1 MTLFNADDYGVCPL
15 QCRNIRTCREEG
27 VLTGVSAMP
36 NSPYLEEAMA
46 AIAGDTALT
55 VAVHLNFTEGVCLS
69 APEEVPLLAA
79 ADGRFRQSFFSL
91 FLLSLGPKRKALK
104 AQLKREIRAQI
115 GRVLPLLSGRELRLD
130 GHQHV
135 QMVPIVMDALR
146 DVIQE
151 DGLRVEYIR
160 WSCEPL
166 GPYLKNLSLW
176 RDYGLVN
183 LVKNLVLNV
192 FGWLDR
198 GYMKEL
204 GLRRN
209 MILGLVISG
218 NLEYR
223 LITRLLPDFEAAAA
237 RRGVDLELVMHPG
250 WGIGPGESLDVPGG
264 PFEAFNTDPG
274 RKREYDC
281 LCLLKEFLR

>member
-1 MTLFNADDYGVCPL
+1 MTLFNADDYGVCAA
-15 QCRNIRTCREEG
+15 QCENIRACRRDG

-36 NSPYLEEAMA
+36 NSPYLEKAMA
-46 AIAGDTALT
+46 DIAHDPGLT
-55 VAVHLNFTEGVCLS
+55 VAVHLNFTEGLCLS
-69 APEEVPLLAA
+69 APEEVPLLAG

-91 FLLSLGPKRKALK
+91 FLLSLGPKKKALK
-104 AQLKREIRAQI
+104 AQLKTEMRAQI
-115 GRVLPLLSGRELRLD
+115 YRVMPLLSGRELRLD
-130 GHQHV
+130 GHQHI
-135 QMVPIVMDALR
+135 QMVPIVMDVLR
-146 DVIQE
+146 DVLKE
-151 DGLRVEYIR
+151 DGIQPEYIR

-198 GYMKEL
+198 KYMKDL
-204 GLRRN
+204 DLKRN

-223 LITRLLPDFEAAAA
+223 LINRLLPDFQKAAV

-250 WGIGPGESLDVPGG
+250 WGFGPGDSLDVPGG
-264 PFEAFNTDPG
+264 PFEAFNTDEG

-281 LCLLKEFLR
+281 LFLLKERLR

>member
-1 MTLFNADDYGVCPL
+1 MTLFNADDYGVCVA
-15 QCRNIRTCREEG
+15 QCENIRACRRDG

-36 NSPYLEEAMA
+36 NSPYLKTAMA
-46 AIAGDTALT
+46 DIANDPGLT
-55 VAVHLNFTEGVCLS
+55 VAVHLNFTEGLCLS
-69 APEEVPLLAA
+69 TPAEVSLLVGEN
-79 ADGRFRQSFFSL
+79 GRFRQSFFSL

-115 GRVLPLLSGRELRLD
+115 GRVMPLLAGRALRLD
-130 GHQHV
+130 GHQHI
-135 QMVPIVMDALR
+135 QMVPVVMDALR
-146 DVIQE
+146 DVVKE
-151 DGLRVEYIR
+151 DGLRPEYIR

-183 LVKNLVLNV
+183 LVKNVVLNV

-198 GYMKEL
+198 GYIRDL
-204 GLRRN
+204 GLERN

-223 LITRLLPDFEAAAA
+223 LISRLLPDFQKAAA

-250 WGIGPGESLDVPGG
+250 WGFGPGDSLDVPGG
-264 PFEAFNTDPG
+264 PFESFNTDEG

-281 LCLLKEFLR
+281 LFLLEEYLR

>member
-1 MTLFNADDYGVCPL
+1 MTFFNADDYGVCAA
-15 QCRNIRTCREEG
+15 QCENIRICRRDG

-36 NSPYLEEAMA
+36 NSPYLEAAMA
-46 AIAGDTALT
+46 AIAEDPELT
-55 VAVHLNFTEGVCLS
+55 VAVHLNVTEGLCLS
-69 APEEVPLLAA
+69 QPEDISLLVE
-79 ADGRFRQSFFSL
+79 ADGRFRLSFFRL
-91 FLLSLGPKRKALK
+91 FLLSLGPKRGRLK
-104 AQLKREIRAQI
+104 AQLKTEIRAQI
-115 GRVLPLLSGRELRLD
+115 GRVVPLLSGRPLRLD
-130 GHQHV
+130 GHQHI
-135 QMVPIVMDALR
+135 QMVPVVMSALR
-146 DVIQE
+146 DVIRE
-151 DGLRVEYIR
+151 DGLRPEYIR

-166 GPYLKNLSLW
+166 GPYLKNMDLW

-192 FGWLDR
+192 FGWLDHR
-198 GYMKEL
+198 YMKEL
-204 GLRRN
+204 GLPRN

-223 LITRLLPDFEAAAA
+223 LISRLLPDFQKTAA

-250 WGIGPGESLDVPGG
+250 WGFCPGDSLDVPGG

-281 LCLLKEFLR
+281 LLKLK

>member
-15 QCRNIRTCREEG
+15 QCRNIRDCREQG
-27 VLTGVSAMP
+27 VLTGVSVMP

-46 AIAGDTALT
+46 SVSEDKDLA

-69 APEEVPLLAA
+69 DPKDIPLLAE
-79 ADGRFRQSFFSL
+79 ADGRFRQSFFKL
-91 FLLSLGPKRKALK
+91 LLLSITPERERLK
-104 AQLKREIRAQI
+104 SQLATELRAQI
-115 GRVLPLLSGRELRLD
+115 RRVLPLLAGRGLRID
-130 GHQHV
+130 GHQHI
-135 QMVPIVMDALR
+135 QMIPVVMSALA
-146 DVIQE
+146 DVLAEERLQA
-151 DGLRVEYIR
+151 EYIR

-166 GPYLKNLSLW
+166 GPYLRHLRFW
-176 RDYGLVN
+176 RDYGPVN

-192 FGWLDR
+192 LGWFDHV
-198 GYMKEL
+198 YMKDM
-204 GLRRN
+204 GQRRN
-209 MILGLVISG
+209 MVMGLVISG

-223 LITRLLPDFEAAAA
+223 LVSSLLPDFEKAAS

-264 PFEAFNTDPG
+264 PFEAFNTDSG

-281 LCLLKEFLR
+281 LILLRDYLH